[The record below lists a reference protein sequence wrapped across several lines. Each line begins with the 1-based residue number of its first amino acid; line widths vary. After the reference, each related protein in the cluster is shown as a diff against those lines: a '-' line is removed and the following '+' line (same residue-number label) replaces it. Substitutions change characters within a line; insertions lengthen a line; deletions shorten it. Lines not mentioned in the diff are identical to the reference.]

1 MGFLDD
7 LKSKIDVEQLK
18 TNVNNLVNNVKD
30 SVKDSKDIKTAV
42 NKIMKKETN
51 TMPEQPTTREHY
63 EIPRD
68 YLGTLSSVII
78 KRKIN
83 NEGFPLSQAVFNPRV
98 SAKIGEDDFDYLPI
112 YTIEAPEIESV
123 DGEPIEVYVF
133 IDNEKIVDDFSY
145 KISVRDLLAPNRVEL
160 AFKENG
166 GYLGKINSRN
176 EVEIDPEIVE
186 NIKKQGLEKKAKL
199 NGYCKKAEKKLKEIV
214 ESKEAFFQE

>member
-1 MGFLDD
+1 MGFLDN

-42 NKIMKKETN
+42 NKILKKEEVT
-51 TMPEQPTTREHY
+51 TQPTTREHY

-83 NEGFPLSQAVFNPRV
+83 NEGFPLSQAVFNVRV
-98 SAKIGEDDFDYLPI
+98 SEKIGEDDFDYLPI
-112 YTIEAPEIESV
+112 YTIEAPEIESI
-123 DGEPIEVYVF
+123 DGEPIEIYVF
-133 IDNEKIVDDFSY
+133 IDNEKIIDDFSY
-145 KISVRDLLAPNRVEL
+145 KISIRDLFAPNRIEL

-176 EVEIDPEIVE
+176 EVEIDQEIVE

-214 ESKEAFFQE
+214 ESKEAFFSE